1 MFVFSLQNIA
11 IRFIYENYAVLE
23 IVIIR
28 SLIALPCTLLFFR
41 YEGNRK
47 LPHTTRPFLH
57 IGRGLL
63 LFIAYTTYFMGLVAI
78 PLADAAAIRY
88 SSPLFL
94 TFFSVSILGEMVG
107 PRRWLGLVVG
117 FAGVLLIVRPGS
129 VYFNIGTVFVLM
141 TTITSALSAIIT
153 RRLKTTDSSASMA
166 YYSTLVYLVS
176 ALILGPLMAFIGT
189 STQTHPSLV
198 FLLRAWAIPTIAD
211 FGVIAALGVIWAT
224 GTYFIAQAYSLA
236 QASIA
241 APFEYTAL
249 PINVLWGFLLW
260 QEIPTRTT
268 WLGAI
273 LTIASGLYILYR
285 DILYKSVGDENYIWR
300 IKRDRFIK
308 RYPRSGC

>member
-28 SLIALPCTLLFFR
+28 SLIALPCTLLFLRF
-41 YEGNRK
+41 EGNKK
-47 LPHTTRPFLH
+47 LPYTTRPFLQ
-57 IGRGLL
+57 IWRGLL

-94 TFFSVSILGEMVG
+94 TFFSVVILGELVG
-107 PRRWLGLVVG
+107 LRRWLGLAVG

-129 VYFNIGTVFVLM
+129 VYFNIGTIFVLI
-141 TTITSALSAIIT
+141 TTISTALSAIVT

-166 YYSTLVYLVS
+166 YYSTLVYLVA
-176 ALILGPLMAFIGT
+176 ALILGPLMAFIGGV
-189 STQTHPSLV
+189 SAQTHPSLV
-198 FLLRAWAIPTIAD
+198 FLLRAWAMPTLAD
-211 FGVIAALGVIWAT
+211 FGVITALGFIWAT
-224 GTYFIAQAYSLA
+224 GSYFIAQAYSLA

-260 QEIPTRTT
+260 HEIPTYTT

-273 LTIASGLYILYR
+273 LTIASGMYILYR
-285 DILYKSVGDENYIWR
+285 DILSKSTVLVTTD
-300 IKRDRFIK
+300 
-308 RYPRSGC
+308 

>member
-1 MFVFSLQNIA
+1 MFVISLQNIA

-41 YEGNRK
+41 YEGHK
-47 LPHTTRPFLH
+47 GLPHTSRPLLH
-57 IGRGLL
+57 VWRGLL

-78 PLADAAAIRY
+78 PLADASAIRY
-88 SSPLFL
+88 SSPLFVTL
-94 TFFSVSILGEMVG
+94 FSVVILGEVVG
-107 PRRWLGLVVG
+107 LRRWLGLVVG

-129 VYFNIGTVFVLM
+129 AYFNIGTIFVLI
-141 TTITSALSAIIT
+141 TTITYALSAIIT
-153 RRLKTTDSSASMA
+153 RWLKTTDSSASMA

-176 ALILGPLMAFIGT
+176 ALILGPLVAYIGA
-189 STQTHPSLV
+189 SGQTHPSLV
-198 FLLRAWAIPTIAD
+198 FLLRAWAMPTVAA
-211 FGVIAALGVIWAT
+211 FGVMAALGLIWST
-224 GTYFIAQAYSLA
+224 GMYFVAQAYSLA
-236 QASIA
+236 QASVA

-260 QEIPTRTT
+260 QEIPTLAT

-285 DILYKSVGDENYIWR
+285 DILHKSAALAATD
-300 IKRDRFIK
+300 
-308 RYPRSGC
+308 